1 MFEIINNYF
10 LGIYKSKAF
19 IIKKKSGYFLIIN
32 FITLVS
38 MLITLLVHFLDN
50 EMFINKFGDV
60 VFLLACAFAL
70 IYLKK
75 GKLEMAV
82 NLFIGGYIFTM
93 FTLEI
98 IVNLLYSVNLPENRV
113 LVLVTTLVVGFILI
127 SLVSIKR
134 YQIFIILYFS
144 IFIALLDSI
153 IMYMKYHGN
162 DFNGQMITN
171 FIYYILI
178 VFGGCIICVIQFK
191 MNDEA
196 IKIVDTQNDKLV
208 TFAYYD
214 ELTGLPNRKKLLE
227 TVDMLIHNKNENFA
241 VFFVDLD
248 NFKNVNDKFG
258 HQSGDTVL
266 GIVAERLKL
275 IITANDTLSRLGGDE
290 FTIILKNLKSPE
302 VIKEFAENISK
313 ILIPAI
319 IDNNNNEL
327 HIGASIGIS
336 IFPEHGTDVDTLI
349 NNADLAMLEVKH
361 NGGYGYKIYAKEI
374 KDKSLDKLNMK
385 LKLNK
390 AMENNEFIAYYQPI
404 LDLKLMKVIGS
415 EALIRWKQGG
425 LIIFPMDFI
434 PMAKKI
440 GELVAIDNWMIEN
453 ACMQCKKWHDMG
465 SKDFYIS
472 VNTSFE
478 QLASVNFVELV
489 KDLLYKHSLPSMYLC
504 FEITEDE
511 VMENPD
517 LIINVL
523 NQLKAIGIKIY
534 LDDFG
539 TGYSSL
545 SYVNTLPIDILKI
558 DMSLIKNLNKDYKNI
573 LIVKSIIEMSHN
585 LNIKVVSEGIETNDQ
600 LNILNEL
607 GCDFI
612 QGYLIGKPL
621 PLANFQENF
630 ITEKNNLKFPN
641 LFQ

>member
-1 MFEIINNYF
+1 
-10 LGIYKSKAF
+10 
-19 IIKKKSGYFLIIN
+19 
-32 FITLVS
+32 
-38 MLITLLVHFLDN
+38 
-50 EMFINKFGDV
+50 
-60 VFLLACAFAL
+60 
-70 IYLKK
+70 
-75 GKLEMAV
+75 
-82 NLFIGGYIFTM
+82 
-93 FTLEI
+93 
-98 IVNLLYSVNLPENRV
+98 
-113 LVLVTTLVVGFILI
+113 
-127 SLVSIKR
+127 
-134 YQIFIILYFS
+134 
-144 IFIALLDSI
+144 
-153 IMYMKYHGN
+153 
-162 DFNGQMITN
+162 
-171 FIYYILI
+171 
-178 VFGGCIICVIQFK
+178 
-191 MNDEA
+191 
-196 IKIVDTQNDKLV
+196 
-208 TFAYYD
+208 
-214 ELTGLPNRKKLLE
+214 
-227 TVDMLIHNKNENFA
+227 
-241 VFFVDLD
+241 
-248 NFKNVNDKFG
+248 
-258 HQSGDTVL
+258 
-266 GIVAERLKL
+266 
-275 IITANDTLSRLGGDE
+275 
-290 FTIILKNLKSPE
+290 
-302 VIKEFAENISK
+302 
-313 ILIPAI
+313 
-319 IDNNNNEL
+319 
-327 HIGASIGIS
+327 
-336 IFPEHGTDVDTLI
+336 
-349 NNADLAMLEVKH
+349 
-361 NGGYGYKIYAKEI
+361 
-374 KDKSLDKLNMK
+374 
-385 LKLNK
+385 
-390 AMENNEFIAYYQPI
+390 
-404 LDLKLMKVIGS
+404 
-415 EALIRWKQGG
+415 
-425 LIIFPMDFI
+425 MDFI

-489 KDLLYKHSLPSMYLC
+489 KDLLYKHSLPSMYLS